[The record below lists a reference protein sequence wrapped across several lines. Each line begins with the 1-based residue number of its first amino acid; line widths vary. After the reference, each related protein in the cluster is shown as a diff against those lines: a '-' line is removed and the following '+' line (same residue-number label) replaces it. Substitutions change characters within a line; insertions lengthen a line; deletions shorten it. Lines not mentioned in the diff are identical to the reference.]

1 MNDDDAIVLTVKQAI
16 PLSKL
21 GKNKFYALLGT
32 RAGPPIKRIGRR
44 ILIPAGS
51 FYEWLTTPTKPKRRK
66 K

>member
-1 MNDDDAIVLTVKQAI
+1 MSDDLEIVLTVKQAI

-21 GKNKFYALLGT
+21 GKNKFYELLGS
-32 RAGPPIKRIGRR
+32 RAGPPIKRVGRR